1 MKASDILLHV
11 LFISAFSLGVIG
23 ILRQPITAPPAAG
36 QRFAVTG
43 ELTVNGQPATIRG
56 VVTVR
61 PD

>member
-1 MKASDILLHV
+1 MKASNLLLHV
-11 LFISAFSLGVIG
+11 LFISAFSLGAIA
-23 ILRQPITAPPAAG
+23 IFRQPITAPPATG

-56 VVTVR
+56 VVTVQ